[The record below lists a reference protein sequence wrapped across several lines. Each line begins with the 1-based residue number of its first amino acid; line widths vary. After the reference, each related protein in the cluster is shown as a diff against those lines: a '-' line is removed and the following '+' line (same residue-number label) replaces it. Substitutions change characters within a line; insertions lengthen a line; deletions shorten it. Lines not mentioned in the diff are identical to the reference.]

1 MIFYE
6 CNTIIRSTGRSC
18 ETNDTILY
26 DFRVFAHTDQENILK
41 RTRKFKIA
49 SCEYTLRGL

>member
-6 CNTIIRSTGRSC
+6 CNTIRFC

-26 DFRVFAHTDQENILK
+26 HFRVFAHTDQENILK
-41 RTRKFKIA
+41 RTGKFKIA